1 MKIEHLAIYVNDL
14 EGAKE
19 FFQSYFQASVN
30 QLYHNQKTGFKS
42 YFLSFEDGA
51 RLEIMTKPDTVD
63 LEKETNRTGLA
74 HFAMSLGSK
83 EAVDVL
89 TKRLDA
95 DGYKCINGPR
105 ITGDGYY
112 ESVVL
117 GFKNNTIELTV

>member
-19 FFQSYFQASVN
+19 FFQSYFQASAN

-63 LEKETNRTGLA
+63 LEKETIFQVCLNGRS
-74 HFAMSLGSK
+74 MSFGS
-83 EAVDVL
+83 
-89 TKRLDA
+89 
-95 DGYKCINGPR
+95 C
-105 ITGDGYY
+105 
-112 ESVVL
+112 SS
-117 GFKNNTIELTV
+117 